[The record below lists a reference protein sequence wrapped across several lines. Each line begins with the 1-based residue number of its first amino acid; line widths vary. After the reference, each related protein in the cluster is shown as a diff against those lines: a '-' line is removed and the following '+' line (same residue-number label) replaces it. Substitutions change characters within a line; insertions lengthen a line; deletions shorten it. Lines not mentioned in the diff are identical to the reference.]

1 MEDDDV
7 LSEVML
13 ALAKGCNAE
22 EWLLAFLSASGV
34 CRRFHDCASLPHVW
48 EAACAV
54 RWCGHLK
61 RREWMLAG
69 AEDPG
74 GWMAQY
80 RRREA
85 ERIKEYPVFFMG
97 GAMTLARPVGL
108 HFFEPRYRRLIAIAM
123 ETDAKFVF
131 APEAPHAGQVAWLC
145 ECHNVV
151 RYPDG
156 RADLYVLPTARCH
169 VRHARQER
177 FDARYP
183 SLHYAVA
190 EVLPV
195 QYSAAFTNLALDA
208 EAQEGV
214 IGSSAR
220 GRGGALLDGVRAKL
234 EALARGMRASG
245 EEEGEEGEEDE
256 DYDHDDDDEEEA
268 EEEEEEEGAEKE
280 G

>member
-1 MEDDDV
+1 MVLAVPGRDSNATSFLRLVQGSGVRMEAEEAPEEAPNAMEDDDV

-22 EWLLAFLSASGV
+22 EWLLAFLSASRV

-74 GWMAQY
+74 GWKAQY

-85 ERIKEYPVFFMG
+85 ELIKEYPVFFMG

-123 ETDAKFVF
+123 ETDARFVF
-131 APEAPHAGQVAWLC
+131 APEAPHAGQVSML
-145 ECHNVV
+145 
-151 RYPDG
+151 
-156 RADLYVLPTARCH
+156 
-169 VRHARQER
+169 
-177 FDARYP
+177 
-183 SLHYAVA
+183 SL
-190 EVLPV
+190 
-195 QYSAAFTNLALDA
+195 LA
-208 EAQEGV
+208 
-214 IGSSAR
+214 
-220 GRGGALLDGVRAKL
+220 GRGG
-234 EALARGMRASG
+234 G
-245 EEEGEEGEEDE
+245 E
-256 DYDHDDDDEEEA
+256 
-268 EEEEEEEGAEKE
+268 
-280 G
+280 